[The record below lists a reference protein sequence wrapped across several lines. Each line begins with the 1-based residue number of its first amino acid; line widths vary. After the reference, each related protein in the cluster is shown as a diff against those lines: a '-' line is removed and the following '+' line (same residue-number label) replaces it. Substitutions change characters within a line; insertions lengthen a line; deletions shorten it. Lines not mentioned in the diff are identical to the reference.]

1 MSKSEKVK
9 IRDNLFSFRFAD
21 LVLLED
27 QWIDNISG
35 NVTFS
40 QKLHLAKIM
49 SEFAEPIELRESRY
63 SNETVDSNVL
73 AYSID
78 YFNSL
83 FDYPHLNYI
92 YDWIGTFDFNMLA
105 GQFTPF
111 LFDIIELQYR
121 FLSKDEKKSF
131 AKSINQSLEDDGVAF
146 CLKKGK
152 IIQRVDTEIYFDLP
166 TEKMTGLEQ
175 GLQDLIND
183 VIAKHR
189 QSNYSARRDAVE
201 KLWDALERLKT
212 YYSTDKKQ
220 SVKEI
225 ISDMSNGK
233 EDFIVLFDAEFKALT
248 EIGNKYR
255 IRHHEIGKIEITDI
269 RYYDYFFNRCLALL
283 ATALQYLK

>member
-1 MSKSEKVK
+1 MAKSEKVK
-9 IRDNLFSFRFAD
+9 IRDSLFSFRYAD
-21 LVLLED
+21 LVLIED
-27 QWIDNISG
+27 QLIDNISG
-35 NVTFS
+35 SVTFS
-40 QKLHLAKIM
+40 QKLHLSKIM
-49 SEFAEPIELRESRY
+49 REFAEPVELRTSRY
-63 SNETVDSNVL
+63 SNETVTSNVL

-78 YFNSL
+78 YFNDL
-83 FDYPHLNYI
+83 FDYPHFNA
-92 YDWIGTFDFNMLA
+92 YDWIGTFDDSNMLA

-111 LFDIIELQYR
+111 LFDVIELQYR
-121 FLSKDEKKSF
+121 FLSDDEKKSF

-146 CLKKGK
+146 CLKNGQ
-152 IIQRVDTEIYFDLP
+152 ISQRVDTEKYFDLP
-166 TEKMTGLEQ
+166 IEKMTELEQ

-183 VIAKHR
+183 AIAKHR
-189 QSNYSARRDAVE
+189 QSNSSAHRDAVE

-225 ISDMSNGK
+225 ISDMSNGN
-233 EDFIVLFDAEFKALT
+233 EDFRLLFDAEFNALT

-269 RYYDYFFNRCLALL
+269 RYYDYFFNRCLALI